1 MRNKII
7 SKGELAP
14 WVNELAKKGNL
25 IGVREKGFGPPAGEA
40 GKYEFAPIESAEEL
54 RLDYDVAVTSPKKF
68 FQPSKETLLTF
79 KRGGDFKLNAVVEA
93 ESLVIFGIHPYDA
106 KALSQ
111 MDKVFADD
119 NRDSNYWEKR
129 GKAVIVGID
138 PACASKW
145 SFWDAMGAATVD
157 KGFDLWLTD
166 LGDRYFIEV
175 GTGKGEKLLKHATT
189 SEATEA
195 DVSAR
200 NDARSKLATLCA
212 GDRKI
217 KAELKDLPD
226 IFEAAYDNEIWEKRA
241 EKCYS
246 CGSCNLV
253 CPTCYCF
260 DVREEI
266 DLDLVNGRRVRL
278 WDGCLL
284 ESFAAVGHGENFR
297 GERSERFRHR
307 LMRKFVYMPKKLS
320 ERGSGFAS
328 PSERGSGGRSEAA
341 ERVVPPDT
349 INIAC
354 VGCGRCSSVCLPD
367 ITDPVK
373 VINELK

>member
-1 MRNKII
+1 MKHKII
-7 SKGELAP
+7 SKGDLAP
-14 WVNELAKKGNL
+14 WVNELAKKGSL
-25 IGVREKGFGPPAGEA
+25 IGVREKGFG
-40 GKYEFAPIESAEEL
+40 KYEFASIENFEEL
-54 RLDYDVAVTSPKKF
+54 RLDYDVAVTPPKKF

-93 ESLVIFGIHPYDA
+93 EGLVIFGVHPYDA

-129 GKAVIVGID
+129 GKATIVGID
-138 PACASKW
+138 PARANKW
-145 SFWDAMGAATVD
+145 AFWSSMGAATVD

-166 LGDRYFIEV
+166 LGDRYFVEV
-175 GTGKGEKLLKHATT
+175 ATEKGGKLLKHATT

-195 DVSAR
+195 DTSAH
-200 NDARSKLATLCA
+200 NETRSKLSTLCA

-217 KAELKDLPD
+217 NIEASKLPVL
-226 IFEAAYDNEIWEKRA
+226 FESRYEDSLWEKRA

-260 DVREEI
+260 DVKEEI

-307 LMRKFVYMPKKLS
+307 LLRKMTYMNKKVG
-320 ERGSGFAS
+320 E
-328 PSERGSGGRSEAA
+328 
-341 ERVVPPDT
+341 V
-349 INIAC
+349 AC

-367 ITDPVK
+367 IADPVK
-373 VINELK
+373 VINELKM